1 MERESRKHNPPSAK
15 FGEVGRRWDYWELRE
30 LSIST
35 SRPSIIT
42 ANTLGTMKL
51 LPKRIILFPT
61 YSLISHT
68 LGTSSFIPPLATF
81 PVLTSTRR
89 HLLFSTSS
97 AILASSFAT
106 VCPSIS
112 QTSLSASKN
121 MSFETGYL
129 NAKDA
134 AALDAELMSTPG
146 FSLDQLMEL
155 AGLAVAEA
163 VYQVSSEV
171 RSEGKQH
178 VLVVCG

>member
-1 MERESRKHNPPSAK
+1 
-15 FGEVGRRWDYWELRE
+15 
-30 LSIST
+30 
-35 SRPSIIT
+35 
-42 ANTLGTMKL
+42 
-51 LPKRIILFPT
+51 
-61 YSLISHT
+61 
-68 LGTSSFIPPLATF
+68 
-81 PVLTSTRR
+81 
-89 HLLFSTSS
+89 
-97 AILASSFAT
+97 
-106 VCPSIS
+106 
-112 QTSLSASKN
+112 